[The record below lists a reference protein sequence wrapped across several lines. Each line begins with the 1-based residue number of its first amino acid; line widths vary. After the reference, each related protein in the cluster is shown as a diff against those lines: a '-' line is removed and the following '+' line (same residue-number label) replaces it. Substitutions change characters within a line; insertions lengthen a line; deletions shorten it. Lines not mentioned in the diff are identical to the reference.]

1 MRKVLIL
8 VILVSLLLGGVLEA
22 RAQSGESC
30 QSYCIKI
37 NVEVQQARDNNREPD
52 FSSINEQ
59 FPNVTCICNPLQSAR
74 LTDIVNNVLTI
85 LFNFALVLTPIM
97 VVIAGIMFVTAAGDP
112 SRVSRAKQI
121 LIWTAV
127 GFVVILVAR
136 GLVLVL
142 RTIIGF

>member
-1 MRKVLIL
+1 MRKALIL
-8 VILVSLLLGGVLEA
+8 VVLIGLLFGGGYSVFADDGHGAPDGHMHEL
-22 RAQSGESC
+22 SC
-30 QSYCIKI
+30 KSYCTAL
-37 NVEVQQARDNNREPD
+37 NVDPERED
-52 FSSINEQ
+52 L
-59 FPNVTCICNPLQSAR
+59 FPPVNTTCICNPLQSDKF
-74 LTDIVNNVLTI
+74 TDIVNNVLTI

>member
-1 MRKVLIL
+1 MRKALFLLFVLAL
-8 VILVSLLLGGVLEA
+8 FLAGPVSVGAQGV
-22 RAQSGESC
+22 C
-30 QSYCIKI
+30 QDYCTKI
-37 NVEVQQARDNNREPD
+37 NAEVQRARDADPPEEPD
-52 FSSINEQ
+52 FSEIKAEGR
-59 FPNVTCICNPLQSAR
+59 TCICNPLQSAR
-74 LTDIVNNVLTI
+74 FTDIVKNVLTI

>member
-1 MRKVLIL
+1 MRKALIL
-8 VILVSLLLGGVLEA
+8 VVLIVFLFGIGFVD
-22 RAQSGESC
+22 AQQGSC
-30 QSYCIKI
+30 QKYCIDI
-37 NVEVQQARDNNREPD
+37 NAEVQQARDNDREPN
-52 FSSINEQ
+52 FSSIKQPANT
-59 FPNVTCICNPLQSAR
+59 TCICNPLQSAR
-74 LTDIVNNVLTI
+74 FTDIVNNVLTI